1 MRDTV
6 FHERLQNQRR
16 NFDIRNILLYF
27 EYKADPLAESLLL
40 FMLYFIPTPGASG
53 AAEGGAVAVF
63 GLFVP
68 WSVAG
73 VMAVTWRLLSEYTG
87 IAIGT
92 FIVVRMLGW
101 GGADKVLSDENNKI
115 EKGGCGE

>member
-1 MRDTV
+1 
-6 FHERLQNQRR
+6 
-16 NFDIRNILLYF
+16 
-27 EYKADPLAESLLL
+27 
-40 FMLYFIPTPGASG
+40 MLYFVPTPGASG

-87 IAIGT
+87 IALGT

-101 GGADKVLSDENNKI
+101 CGANKVMIAEQEAIKKTKESENEGK
-115 EKGGCGE
+115 